1 MVRSSAV
8 NYYRPLSLNAS
19 RYDEIRQRNPAQLKR
34 HNREFKK
41 LRRLLQRKR
50 HVKIVLCVRW
60 SALRLFHVGHVVQ
73 KRHFRLLGTNGF
85 QIESK
90 KERFDA
96 ACSRYH
102 QRLKY
107 ENFSS
112 LLADYTSKN
121 CNKRRAARGARS
133 FFLTQPIKSFR
144 CRVVVVIS

>member
-50 HVKIVLCVRW
+50 HVKIVLCVTW
-60 SALRLFHVGHVVQ
+60 SVLRLFHVGHVVQ
-73 KRHFRLLGTNGF
+73 KSTFACLARMAFRLR
-85 QIESK
+85 QRK
-90 KERFDA
+90 KDLMLRA
-96 ACSRYH
+96 HVIISASNMKISLRYW
-102 QRLKY
+102 LT
-107 ENFSS
+107 
-112 LLADYTSKN
+112 TSKN
-121 CNKRRAARGARS
+121 CDKRRAARAARS